1 MTHRIYGKLITSKDM
16 LMPLDIQMFAT
27 TMNTSTS
34 VQSGTGANST
44 KPNAW
49 YDKLLLK
56 LLVQTDWYHSRFAQE
71 RPMPAK
77 AGDTINFR
85 KIKKLET
92 SLDPL
97 QEGVTPDGLNGSLE
111 AISAVTAQYGDWMLF
126 TDLVDVTTVD
136 PIINEYTVELAR
148 SAREKIDRLVRRELH
163 AGTNVFYAGGRTSRV
178 TVAAG
183 DIPKIDDFRKMRLA
197 MQKAFIEPAVDGKY
211 VVLCSPD
218 TIFDLMDDPKFVKA
232 YDIGA
237 NNKPFIKGEIADI
250 YGIKFIEVPNA
261 MVFSGEG
268 ASGVDVHSALM
279 LGQRA
284 YGITKIKG
292 NGDIQTITKGLG
304 SAGTTDPLNQ
314 RQSIGWK
321 MNAFTVKRLY
331 EEGICRYEH
340 VPSNS

>member
-1 MTHRIYGKLITSKDM
+1 MTKPGILVGGFK
-16 LMPLDIQMFAT
+16 PLLPLNIQFFAT
-27 TMNTSTS
+27 TANTSTS
-34 VQSGTGANST
+34 VQSGSGATST

-92 SLDPL
+92 TLTPL
-97 QEGVTPDGLNGSLE
+97 TEGVTPDGLNGSLE
-111 AISAVTAQYGDWMLF
+111 AISATTAQYGDWMLF

-136 PIINEYTVELAR
+136 PIVEEYTVELAR

-163 AGTNVFYAGGRTSRV
+163 AGTNVFYAGGKASRV

-183 DIPKIDDFRKMRLA
+183 DIPKIDDLRKVVLA
-197 MQKAFIEPAVDGKY
+197 MKKAFIPPAVDGKY
-211 VVLCSPD
+211 VVMGSPEFM
-218 TIFDLMDDPKFVKA
+218 FDLMDDPKFLKA
-232 YDIGA
+232 YEIGQ
-237 NNKPFIKGEIADI
+237 NNKPFIKGEVADV
-250 YGIKFIEVPNA
+250 YGMKFIEVPNA
-261 MVFSGEG
+261 MVFEGEG
-268 ASGVDVHSALM
+268 AASVDVHSALV

-292 NGDIQTITKGLG
+292 NGDIKTITKGLG
-304 SAGTTDPLNQ
+304 SEGSADPLNQ

-321 MNAFTVKRLY
+321 LNAFTVKRLY
-331 EEGICRYEH
+331 EEGICRYEC
-340 VPSNS
+340 VPTNS